1 MIHRYKQGCVD
12 VIQLE
17 ERMTRDEM
25 ESVQVEFAVALQER
39 MPQVVVDFRRVRLI
53 DSAGLE
59 LLVNSQIECLRRG
72 GAIRLASVGP
82 LLRDVLRV
90 TGLDQ
95 ELSQHID
102 VASATGAFAL

>member
-1 MIHRYKQGCVD
+1 MVQRYKQGCVE
-12 VIQLE
+12 VIQLD
-17 ERMTRDEM
+17 ERLTVDE
-25 ESVQVEFAVALQER
+25 VGAAQVEFSGVLQER
-39 MPQVVVDFRRVRLI
+39 MPQVVVDLRRLRLI

-59 LLVNSQIECLRRG
+59 MLWDSQINCLRRG

-95 ELSQHID
+95 EFSIHSD
-102 VASATGAFAL
+102 VANAAGAFAL

>member
-1 MIHRYKQGCVD
+1 MIQRYKQGCVE

-17 ERMTRDEM
+17 ERMTLDEM
-25 ESVQVEFAVALQER
+25 EVAQVEFAAVLQER
-39 MPQVVVDFRRVRLI
+39 MPQVVVDLRRVRLI

-59 LLVNSQIECLRRG
+59 LLLNSQTDCLRRG
-72 GAIRLASVGP
+72 GAIRLASAGP

-95 ELSQHID
+95 EFSLHID
-102 VASATGAFAL
+102 VASTAGAFAL